1 MSLSD
6 INKDID
12 IKSIITK
19 TKYGKEGIGGIITK
33 GTMYTG
39 YPR

>member
-1 MSLSD
+1 MLKEFKMD
-6 INKDID
+6 NENIHILGR
-12 IKSIITK
+12 

-33 GTMYTG
+33 GTMYVG

>member
-1 MSLSD
+1 MSLAD

-12 IKSIITK
+12 LKAIIGS

-33 GTMYTG
+33 GTMYMG

>member
-1 MSLSD
+1 MSLAD

-12 IKSIITK
+12 LKSIIAS

-33 GTMYTG
+33 GTMYMG

>member
-1 MSLSD
+1 MGLSD
-6 INKDID
+6 ISKDID
-12 IKSIITK
+12 IKDIISS

-33 GTMYTG
+33 GTMYVG